1 MDSPQG
7 EREQAIMVPSF
18 QQSESIADYY
28 RRRADEAR
36 CAAKNNASDP
46 RRRKAL
52 LELAEQ
58 WSRLETRFGAA
69 MDADSR

>member
-1 MDSPQG
+1 
-7 EREQAIMVPSF
+7 MVPSF

-36 CAAKNNASDP
+36 CAAKNSASDP
-46 RRRKAL
+46 RRCQAL

-58 WSRLETRFGAA
+58 WSRLEARYGVARHA
-69 MDADSR
+69 HSKQLWV